1 MKGLWR
7 LFLILAAALA
17 AGSFAPAA
25 ASGNMASA
33 PPERQI
39 LVMVKHP
46 ADHYRA
52 TGAYGGSY
60 GDERGRSAR
69 IRARLQILR

>member
-1 MKGLWR
+1 MIRICR
-7 LFLILAAALA
+7 LLVTVLASFLAA
-17 AGSFAPAA
+17 SSAPAA
-25 ASGNMASA
+25 AQNASGR
-33 PPERQI
+33 PDREI

-60 GDERGRSAR
+60 GDELGRSAR
-69 IRARLQILR
+69 ERLAR